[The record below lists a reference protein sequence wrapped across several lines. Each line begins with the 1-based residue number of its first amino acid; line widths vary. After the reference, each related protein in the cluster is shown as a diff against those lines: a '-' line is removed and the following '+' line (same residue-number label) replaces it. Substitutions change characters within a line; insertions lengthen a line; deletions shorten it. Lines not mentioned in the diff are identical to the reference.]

1 MPGIREEGRRHP
13 GLRSRHSPTS
23 ISECSQPACEVFLS
37 TMIWTMGALWNWRAN
52 IPTLCFCVTSSVLY
66 FQEHQF
72 ITNLTIWPTSKS
84 IKSIAI
90 SYFNYHIKLIKLVVR
105 LVRCPSDHI
114 RASPKLHQ
122 CPLDYSFGSWES
134 YMANLLLRQSFEW
147 YNHANIKTK
156 RHIGLCT
163 KAFIKCKHLI
173 LCLPF
178 FVAP

>member
-23 ISECSQPACEVFLS
+23 ISECSQPALGGFLS

-52 IPTLCFCVTSSVLY
+52 IPTQCFCVTSSVLH
-66 FQEHQF
+66 FPENQL
-72 ITNLTIWPTSKS
+72 ITNLTIWLTSKS

-90 SYFNYHIKLIKLVVR
+90 RYFNYHIKWIKLV
-105 LVRCPSDHI
+105 VRCPSDHI

-134 YMANLLLRQSFEW
+134 YTANLLLGQAFE
-147 YNHANIKTK
+147 
-156 RHIGLCT
+156 
-163 KAFIKCKHLI
+163 
-173 LCLPF
+173 
-178 FVAP
+178 